1 MQKKNKKKSKKGK
14 ETQKNVQ
21 DKMGFDLE
29 LGFFYNPLDL
39 GLEVI
44 ASSKHCLHFF
54 LSN

>member
-44 ASSKHCLHFF
+44 ANSKHRLHFF